1 MGGSSL
7 ASGHKT
13 LVPQVIEAL
22 KNGGA
27 SDIKVVV
34 GGIIPPGDYDFLEQ
48 AGASEIF
55 GPGTVVTD
63 SANRTLNILGA

>member
-1 MGGSSL
+1 MKSAKSL
-7 ASGHKT
+7 QK
-13 LVPQVIEAL
+13 LE
-22 KNGGA
+22 A

-34 GGIIPPGDYDFLEQ
+34 GGIIPPSDYGFLKS

-63 SANRTLNILGA
+63 SANRTLDIIE